1 MWEEDV
7 FKKTKK
13 RKTRKN
19 KINLDEF
26 EEVGVGGIDKK
37 IKNKK
42 SRQKSKNFCKEY
54 Y

>member
-1 MWEEDV
+1 MWEDV

-13 RKTRKN
+13 RKTKKN

-26 EEVGVGGIDKK
+26 EEVGGIDKK